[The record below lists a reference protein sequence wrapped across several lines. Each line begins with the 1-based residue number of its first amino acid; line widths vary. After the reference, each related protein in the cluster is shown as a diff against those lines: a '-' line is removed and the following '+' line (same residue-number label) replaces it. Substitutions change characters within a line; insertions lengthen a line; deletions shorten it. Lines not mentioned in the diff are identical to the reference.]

1 MKYVLASASPRRKE
15 LFSLINE
22 DFVCHPADI
31 EEIIPDTLP
40 THSASEFLAVQ
51 KAKAVSELYPDD
63 LVIGC
68 DTSVIVGDTILGKP
82 KDIRDA
88 ENMLRQLSGKEHFVI
103 TGCALFKN
111 GVSMSFSQTT
121 SVNFYP
127 LSDEDIKKYLQT
139 NEFADKAGG
148 YAIQGKGGLLI
159 RCIEGDYFNVVGLPI
174 ARLKKEIDKF
184 LSIELQ

>member
-22 DFVCHPADI
+22 NFVCCPADI
-31 EEIIPDTLP
+31 EEIIPNNLP
-40 THSASEFLAVQ
+40 ARSAPEFLAVQ
-51 KAKAVSELYPDD
+51 KAKAVSELYKSD

-68 DTSVIVGDTILGKP
+68 DTAVIVDDIILGKP
-82 KDIRDA
+82 KDILDA
-88 ENMLRQLSGKEHFVI
+88 ENMLKLLSGKEHFVI
-103 TGCALFKN
+103 TGCALIKD

-159 RCIEGDYFNVVGLPI
+159 RCIEGDYFNVVGLPV
-174 ARLKKEIDKF
+174 ARLKREIDKF
-184 LSIELQ
+184 LKMI